1 MNYELLTAVAAISRL
16 SNEWK
21 PDRRPRATP
30 RPLVQRGR
38 RHRDPSLPVVANRL
52 LRERAER

>member
-1 MNYELLTAVAAISRL
+1 MNYELLTAFAAISRL
-16 SNEWK
+16 SNEWQ

-38 RHRDPSLPVVANRL
+38 RHRNPSLPADANRL
-52 LRERAER
+52 LRGREER